1 MISVCGVLGL
11 MVVPLMQLALYTHLT
26 QFLIALAVGTLT
38 GDALLHLLPHAFLSA
53 MEQGHGKQSDGKIFD
68 ARGKIFG
75 AIFSGDHDDH
85 HHDHS
90 QHNKLVWLGFV
101 GAASMIGFFVF
112 EKLINLIGEMRRKH
126 HNDRKLKVVRK
137 GHRVSDR
144 SIGEVCKNKYS
155 SYCASELEGLGG
167 DQETEHGGEE
177 SNSTSTTNVEAGGS
191 REDCSEDRSV
201 LLRVCLNNNCI
212 PDVAPGTR

>member
-1 MISVCGVLGL
+1 MIEKYL
-11 MVVPLMQLALYTHLT
+11 MAW
-26 QFLIALAVGTLT
+26 
-38 GDALLHLLPHAFLSA
+38 
-53 MEQGHGKQSDGKIFD
+53 GKV
-68 ARGKIFG
+68 FG
-75 AIFSGDHDDH
+75 AIYSGEHGHEGH

-112 EKLINLIGEMRRKH
+112 EKLINLVGEMRRKH
-126 HNDRKLKVVRK
+126 HNDRKLRIVRK

-144 SIGEVCKNKYS
+144 SVRDVCKNKYS

-167 DQETEHGGEE
+167 EQK
-177 SNSTSTTNVEAGGS
+177 SNSTSTTSVEAGGS

-201 LLRVCLNNNCI
+201 I
-212 PDVAPGTR
+212 SSAPCFSS

>member
-1 MISVCGVLGL
+1 M
-11 MVVPLMQLALYTHLT
+11 AW
-26 QFLIALAVGTLT
+26 
-38 GDALLHLLPHAFLSA
+38 
-53 MEQGHGKQSDGKIFD
+53 GKV
-68 ARGKIFG
+68 FG
-75 AIFSGDHDDH
+75 AIYSGDHGHDDH

-112 EKLINLIGEMRRKH
+112 EKLINLVGEMRRKH

-144 SIGEVCKNKYS
+144 PIGEVCKNKYS

-167 DQETEHGGEE
+167 KQEEHGGEE
-177 SNSTSTTNVEAGGS
+177 STSTSTTNVEAGGS
-191 REDCSEDRSV
+191 REDCSEDRSA
-201 LLRVCLNNNCI
+201 LLRVSLHNNCTH
-212 PDVAPGTR
+212 DVVARDTVIISQHEVVHRGHTHLHSHAHSAPSSISSVAIMVGAA

>member
-1 MISVCGVLGL
+1 MISLCGVLGL
-11 MVVPLMQLALYTHLT
+11 MVVPLMKLALYTHLT

-38 GDALLHLLPHAFLSA
+38 GDALLHLLPHAFLA
-53 MEQGHGKQSDGKIFD
+53 ATEQVHGKLRDGKIVY

-75 AIFSGDHDDH
+75 TIFSGHHEDH
-85 HHDHS
+85 HHDHTK
-90 QHNKLVWLGFV
+90 HNMLVWLGFV
-101 GAASMIGFFVF
+101 GSASMIGFFVF

-126 HNDRKLKVVRK
+126 HKGRKLKIVGK

-167 DQETEHGGEE
+167 EQETEHGGEE

-201 LLRVCLNNNCI
+201 LLRVSVINK
-212 PDVAPGTR
+212 